1 MAQRAPAAPAAPS
14 RTTVSWRYVV
24 FWILFFSLIFF
35 ISLYGIIA
43 EA

>member
-1 MAQRAPAAPAAPS
+1 MAQRAPAAPTAPS
-14 RTTVSWRYVV
+14 RATVSWRYVI
-24 FWILFFSLIFF
+24 FWIAFFGLIFF

>member
-1 MAQRAPAAPAAPS
+1 MAQRAPAAPTPS
-14 RTTVSWRYVV
+14 RAKVSWRYVV
-24 FWILFFSLIFF
+24 FWIVFFGLIFF